1 MYNNLV
7 LWKQVQRYV
16 LERQRQEE
24 TKMVVNHTWHKCI
37 LCCNRR
43 ALLLVQWKGKCKPLL
58 FAVGWWWRSTCEEM
72 VTSFCS
78 FLSSMWD
85 TLQIGAPVNIDT
97 NRYWL
102 CACGEH
108 VKHCFIMKDTSY
120 IGSAD
125 DRATLLHKSLSKH
138 VCVTE
143 NVWSMLLFVLA
154 N

>member
-7 LWKQVQRYV
+7 LWKQVQRNV
-16 LERQRQEE
+16 LERQRQGE
-24 TKMVVNHTWHKCI
+24 TKMVVNHTRHKCI

-58 FAVGWWWRSTCEEM
+58 LAVGWWWRSTCEEM

-85 TLQIGAPVNIDT
+85 TMEAPVNIDT
-97 NRYWL
+97 NRHWL
-102 CACGEH
+102 CAYGEH
-108 VKHCFIMKDTSY
+108 GKQCFIMKDTIY
-120 IGSAD
+120 IVSAD
-125 DRATLLHKSLSKH
+125 DHTILLPKSPSEH

-143 NVWSMLLFVLA
+143 NVWSVPLIVLA